1 MLRRSDEIAWDL
13 FSITMLSL
21 DADLLA
27 QVLI

>member
-13 FSITMLSL
+13 FSIAMLSL